1 MNLIG
6 FIIILAFILLGAINV
21 NIYSMTSAKNRSKAY
36 ILTNRYHVPIN
47 EYGVT
52 IIEACLFMVFGYVFL
67 RLTTLTELVFTK
79 MLMLSVLD
87 RIAPTSENVIMYI
100 MMSICYIVMSI
111 VIAMRLLIVAFF
123 HCSYLVFIALYCYAI
138 TRDTAVSA
146 FIYYLKVLFL
156 RTIIVGITVLGVYI
170 ISSIKI
176 DTTLN
181 PFLGVVEGLGILYL
195 VPILYVALTLILLL
209 VSLKIIFGIS
219 NIFRT
224 SRQAYRSIRGGGIR
238 RSIEYRDTM
247 IIRPDE

>member
-1 MNLIG
+1 
-6 FIIILAFILLGAINV
+6 
-21 NIYSMTSAKNRSKAY
+21 
-36 ILTNRYHVPIN
+36 
-47 EYGVT
+47 
-52 IIEACLFMVFGYVFL
+52 
-67 RLTTLTELVFTK
+67 
-79 MLMLSVLD
+79 
-87 RIAPTSENVIMYI
+87 
-100 MMSICYIVMSI
+100 
-111 VIAMRLLIVAFF
+111 
-123 HCSYLVFIALYCYAI
+123 
-138 TRDTAVSA
+138 
-146 FIYYLKVLFL
+146 LKVLFL